1 MSAPTLKT
9 HEKRGEIRSVAY
21 RVNAII
27 GILIMFL
34 GWVLPAPEPITDV
47 GMRVLSVFIGMIY
60 LFSACEVAWPSLL
73 GILMLSLT
81 GYTNFAGAVSASLGH
96 SVVFQSTCAYI
107 VAGTLNYYGVTEHIA
122 RWILSRKSLQGRPV
136 LFSLVFLYC
145 PWFIAIFTGS
155 IAVIILFW
163 AILYG
168 IVEMVGYKKGDAFV
182 SAMIIGVP
190 LAQQLGGSVAPI
202 RSWQLTLANLYAE
215 SVSPLDQAGF
225 MAVSIPL
232 SLIAIALYVLA
243 MKSILKCDFQ
253 KLKYFDVTTI
263 DNASTM
269 NTRQKTVLWIN
280 AITFAFVLVC
290 PMIPTGDS
298 AIMIFLNNTLGSA
311 GFFTIGAIIISMIW
325 MKSGESLTNFTEISS
340 KCVQWSVLLM
350 IGSTMAL
357 SSAIVDKE
365 LGFMAWITEALSPV
379 FGGRSG
385 TFLIIVTT
393 IVTFLL
399 TNMASNI
406 GVGTTV
412 IPIIAPFVASTGA
425 NAQLTGTMIIIACCW
440 AMLLPGASAP
450 AALYHANSEWLTKK
464 ECYKYGGTSFI
475 IMAVVLILGALIIG
489 AIN

>member
-182 SAMIIGVP
+182 SASHSETQGLTYIEALASGLCLVAYDDPCLRGVVRDGENGLLFP
-190 LAQQLGGSVAPI
+190 DDDDAMLAALQRALGPDGRALAQAAPPSVE
-202 RSWQLTLANLYAE
+202 RFSKE
-215 SVSPLDQAGF
+215 
-225 MAVSIPL
+225 
-232 SLIAIALYVLA
+232 
-243 MKSILKCDFQ
+243 
-253 KLKYFDVTTI
+253 
-263 DNASTM
+263 
-269 NTRQKTVLWIN
+269 
-280 AITFAFVLVC
+280 AFVRAVERVYE
-290 PMIPTGDS
+290 D
-298 AIMIFLNNTLGSA
+298 AIRAAAARRARWDA
-311 GFFTIGAIIISMIW
+311 G
-325 MKSGESLTNFTEISS
+325 EE
-340 KCVQWSVLLM
+340 
-350 IGSTMAL
+350 
-357 SSAIVDKE
+357 
-365 LGFMAWITEALSPV
+365 P
-379 FGGRSG
+379 
-385 TFLIIVTT
+385 
-393 IVTFLL
+393 
-399 TNMASNI
+399 
-406 GVGTTV
+406 
-412 IPIIAPFVASTGA
+412 
-425 NAQLTGTMIIIACCW
+425 
-440 AMLLPGASAP
+440 
-450 AALYHANSEWLTKK
+450 
-464 ECYKYGGTSFI
+464 
-475 IMAVVLILGALIIG
+475 
-489 AIN
+489 